1 MACHGSGWVG
11 SLISQLCHIPGQ
23 WHQGKN
29 VLGRE
34 SIDGESWLISWLTVW
49 WSDVLIIWCSDGLMF
64 WWSDG
69 LMVWCSDGLM
79 FWWSDVLW
87 SDVLMIWGLRSEVR
101 GQSLKAESDTFYTW
115 HLDSKCKQGLNCIWK
130 QTWQFWCTVSV
141 HHCHIPEDIGKGRVF
156 PTRFSLYSSSR
167 VASSHWG
174 GRVTGGNYRH
184 LRFLLQPVPTDKCVA
199 MYCNILL
206 AELDMQ
212 WILPNVSYM

>member
-34 SIDGESWLISWLTVW
+34 SIDGESWLSSWLTVW
-49 WSDVLIIWCSDGLMF
+49 WSDVLMF
-64 WWSDG
+64 WWSDDLMIWWSDV

-79 FWWSDVLW
+79 V
-87 SDVLMIWGLRSEVR
+87 WGQRSES
-101 GQSLKAESDTFYTW
+101 QSRVWHILHFW

-156 PTRFSLYSSSR
+156 PTRFSLYFSSR
-167 VASSHWG
+167 KASSHSEEEEW
-174 GRVTGGNYRH
+174 RVAIIDICGFFYSLFQLTSV
-184 LRFLLQPVPTDKCVA
+184 LSCTA
-199 MYCNILL
+199 T
-206 AELDMQ
+206 
-212 WILPNVSYM
+212 SY

>member
-1 MACHGSGWVG
+1 MAWHGSGWVG

-49 WSDVLIIWCSDGLMF
+49 WSDVLMI
-64 WWSDG
+64 
-69 LMVWCSDGLM
+69 
-79 FWWSDVLW
+79 WWSDVLM
-87 SDVLMIWGLRSEVR
+87 VWGQRSES
-101 GQSLKAESDTFYTW
+101 QSRVWHILHFW

-130 QTWQFWCTVSV
+130 QTWQLSI

-167 VASSHWG
+167 EASSHSEEEEW
-174 GRVTGGNYRH
+174 RVAIIDICGFFYSLFQLTS
-184 LRFLLQPVPTDKCVA
+184 V
-199 MYCNILL
+199 
-206 AELDMQ
+206 
-212 WILPNVSYM
+212 LPCTATSY